1 MSSKC
6 LITPIFLINDFL
18 SLWFFWK
25 DWENYFH
32 IYLLTARRSTQSS
45 LKEINPEYSL
55 EGLMLKFQ
63 WPPEEPTHWKRPWCW
78 ERLKVGGEG
87 DDRGLDGWM
96 ASLTQWTWLWA
107 SSRRWWRTGKPGVLQ
122 SMGLQRVGHNWA
134 TEKQQILA
142 LFCTFSSWEISLY
155 FKQWVLDLSK
165 RFILLIGVTTFS
177 FLGSTLDF
185 FGFYEL
191 SNFLAGC
198 TSSFPQD

>member
-1 MSSKC
+1 MPHYSHLLNKWLSFT
-6 LITPIFLINDFL
+6 LVFLEGLGKLF
-18 SLWFFWK
+18 S
-25 DWENYFH
+25 H
-32 IYLLTARRSTQSS
+32 ILADS
-45 LKEINPEYSL
+45 KEINSVIPKRNQPGIFIGRTDAEVPMTTWRADSL
-55 EGLMLKFQ
+55 EKTLMLGKI
-63 WPPEEPTHWKRPWCW
+63 EE
-78 ERLKVGGEG
+78 GGEG

-165 RFILLIGVTTFS
+165 RFLLLIGVTTFS

>member
-1 MSSKC
+1 MPHYSHLLNKWLSFT
-6 LITPIFLINDFL
+6 LVFLEGLGKLF
-18 SLWFFWK
+18 S
-25 DWENYFH
+25 H
-32 IYLLTARRSTQSS
+32 ILADS
-45 LKEINPEYSL
+45 KEINSVIPKRNQPGIFIGRTDAEVPMTTWRADSL
-55 EGLMLKFQ
+55 EKTLMLGKI
-63 WPPEEPTHWKRPWCW
+63 EE
-78 ERLKVGGEG
+78 GGEG

-134 TEKQQILA
+134 AEKQQILA

-165 RFILLIGVTTFS
+165 RFLLLIGVTTFS